1 MKEERIIFTPL
12 LYLAGAFLGV
22 FLMKKEKL
30 IKISVTAVFCALAF
44 ILTAVLR
51 FKVAFLSF
59 DLKDTILAVIA
70 LMYGPLYAVASA
82 AIVAFLE
89 FLSVSDTG
97 FYGLIMN
104 FISSAAFTFTAG
116 IIYKYKRTFK
126 GAGLSVIFSVISV
139 CIVMCLSN
147 ILITPYYMGVTSGE
161 VVAMIPTLLLPFNLC
176 KSLIN
181 AAATLIIY
189 KPIRNILSKSGIQQ
203 QGKSTNNKNFSK
215 SVILCVVALLVIVVT
230 TIFLIMYLGGKIEF
244 FNVKEI
250 VNFLT
255 KKAG

>member
-1 MKEERIIFTPL
+1 
-12 LYLAGAFLGV
+12 
-22 FLMKKEKL
+22 MKKEKL
-30 IKISVTAVFCALAF
+30 VKISVTGVFCALAF
-44 ILTAVLR
+44 IMTVVLR

-70 LMYGPLYAVASA
+70 LMYGPLYAVVSA
-82 AIVAFLE
+82 GIVAFLE

-97 FYGLIMN
+97 VYGLIMN

-126 GAGLSVIFSVISV
+126 GAVLSVVFSVISV
-139 CIVMCLSN
+139 CIVMCLAN

-181 AAATLIIY
+181 AATTLIIY
-189 KPIRNILSKSGIQQ
+189 KPIRNIISKFGIKEQTVAN
-203 QGKSTNNKNFSK
+203 KSNFKK
-215 SVILCVVALLVIVVT
+215 SLILCIVALVVIVVT
-230 TIFLIMYLGGKIEF
+230 TIFLVMYLAGKIDFTLLKKAE
-244 FNVKEI
+244 EI
-250 VNFLT
+250 VNFFT
-255 KKAG
+255 K